1 MAVFTQDQLEAIAGA
16 LGDTSAGLTG
26 TEIQYLL
33 ASSKM
38 TDPGPI
44 TKRIRI
50 YNAFAESQNTKKNRT
65 NILEFIRLAM
75 KPARYT
81 REPQRYEPMRALL
94 NQALAFSGLVM
105 DETGKLTKT
114 ETAQTLPEAQRRA
127 RDLRADLE
135 GRGVH
140 PDVLKFCRAELL
152 ADNYFHAA
160 QEAVKSVADKMRSRT
175 RLTDDGATLVDR
187 VLGGTPPL
195 LAINPYASASEL
207 SEQRGFANLVRGTFG
222 MFRNPTAH
230 EARIKWTMTKEDAE
244 DLLTIRLPY
253 PSPSRQGS
261 RAAKGLGSGP
271 INSQKAT
278 NICKTAYALSNDHD
292 SRRALQPSRLFA
304 STGDLRHKDD
314 HVLDAALRLR
324 G

>member
-50 YNAFAESQNTKKNRT
+50 YNGFAESQNTKKNRT
-65 NILEFIRLAM
+65 SILAFIRLAM

-140 PDVLKFCRAELL
+140 PDVLDFCRAELL
-152 ADNYFHAA
+152 ADNYFHAV

-187 VLGGTPPL
+187 VLGGSTPL

-230 EARIKWTMTKEDAE
+230 EARINWTMTKEDAE
-244 DLLTIRLPY
+244 DLLTIVSLIHRRLD
-253 PSPSRQGS
+253 
-261 RAAKGLGSGP
+261 
-271 INSQKAT
+271 KA
-278 NICKTAYALSNDHD
+278 
-292 SRRALQPSRLFA
+292 
-304 STGDLRHKDD
+304 
-314 HVLDAALRLR
+314 HVPPRV
-324 G
+324 